1 MKVHW
6 VFIGLLVLLTGCGKQ
21 IPSEIIQ
28 PREMENLL
36 YDYHIALGMSNH
48 LKSPEKVA
56 YKNYVFQKHQVTEAL
71 FDSSMVWY
79 TREAQE
85 LSAIYDNL
93 DKRFRREHS
102 HTEKLI
108 ANRGDE
114 TNITTSYGDTVDI
127 WREAGIYWMTEAPL
141 MRRVSFEFKTD
152 SNFHPKDAY
161 LWNMDFHFFED
172 GEVVMGLNVVF
183 ENDSVMG
190 EVKHVAQSGKQSIY
204 LSTDSTYRMKS
215 MNGFIYVP
223 QDSVQDPHVL
233 IRNISLTRYH
243 RNEPDSLSMVATQ
256 K

>member
-1 MKVHW
+1 MAKITDAYEAEMVDSTSKKKPASPLRRKKNKESQH
-6 VFIGLLVLLTGCGKQ
+6 TA
-21 IPSEIIQ
+21 EII
-28 PREMENLL
+28 
-36 YDYHIALGMSNH
+36 DITD
-48 LKSPEKVA
+48 
-56 YKNYVFQKHQVTEAL
+56 VTEINDGAEP
-71 FDSSMVWY
+71 S
-79 TREAQE
+79 
-85 LSAIYDNL
+85 
-93 DKRFRREHS
+93 
-102 HTEKLI
+102 
-108 ANRGDE
+108 
-114 TNITTSYGDTVDI
+114 TVPSKNKPEPD
-127 WREAGIYWMTEAPL
+127 IYWMTEAPL

-243 RNEPDSLSMVATQ
+243 RNEPDSLSMEATQ